1 MMNGRWRE
9 VLGRVGAGW
18 DVPKYL
24 SSTEG
29 ELGVLL
35 TPGCYTLCRWSSA
48 QEPTADPT
56 GGLPEPGADSAE
68 KARGDSCSS
77 PWESE
82 VGAVW
87 LAGFR
92 ACVHFSLSALLFL
105 ETRLYTCVNEC
116 MEISRAGPR
125 SLRDQR
131 TAFSSAFS
139 TRDSPL
145 PAPVG
150 WNYSAVSFSMA
161 TMGLWGQ
168 PIVLV
173 ITYPSDQSS
182 GSSGKCLFALELRRL
197 TKSTQ

>member
-1 MMNGRWRE
+1 MAEPVQFRPVTKYHIPAKKLLSLREEMSLRE

-29 ELGVLL
+29 ECGVLL
-35 TPGCYTLCRWSSA
+35 TPGCCTLCRWSSA
-48 QEPTADPT
+48 QEPTADHT

-68 KARGDSCSS
+68 KAGGDSCSS

-92 ACVHFSLSALLFL
+92 ARVHVSLSVLLFL

-116 MEISRAGPR
+116 MEISRAR
-125 SLRDQR
+125 S
-131 TAFSSAFS
+131 S
-139 TRDSPL
+139 
-145 PAPVG
+145 
-150 WNYSAVSFSMA
+150 
-161 TMGLWGQ
+161 
-168 PIVLV
+168 
-173 ITYPSDQSS
+173 
-182 GSSGKCLFALELRRL
+182 
-197 TKSTQ
+197 